1 MPNILISG
9 SNRGLGL
16 ELVRQYAA
24 ADWRVFATCRHPG
37 EADALQQLARE
48 RDNVAA

>member
-1 MPNILISG
+1 MGVVSHDHSARADPDG
-9 SNRGLGL
+9 
-16 ELVRQYAA
+16 

-48 RDNVAA
+48 RDNVSA